1 MATAT
6 TSTPCATSCPNKEA
20 TKYERIIIDLED
32 RPDIKK
38 EVEDAMDFLDYV
50 MCRVPD
56 QEDAKYKDD
65 EDAYE
70 DDLEEMQTKTDA
82 IKPKDFPYTF
92 YLMDEKQEKA
102 FEEPVFASYKG
113 PVYWNDCGR
122 DFIVDP
128 NQPKENFQPEN
139 MANLIYSSMTPLKI
153 YEGGEKL
160 LTPKLLCEGVAKV
173 GFVPGEHC
181 FLENIQIQMRE
192 INGEEAMT
200 VVFYAGPE
208 Q

>member
-1 MATAT
+1 MG
-6 TSTPCATSCPNKEA
+6 
-20 TKYERIIIDLED
+20 
-32 RPDIKK
+32 
-38 EVEDAMDFLDYV
+38 MDFLDYV

-56 QEDAKYKDD
+56 PDDAKYKDD

-82 IKPKDFPYTF
+82 TKPKEFPYTF

-102 FEEPVFASYKG
+102 YDEPM
-113 PVYWNDCGR
+113 
-122 DFIVDP
+122 
-128 NQPKENFQPEN
+128 ENFQPEN
-139 MANLIYSSMTPLKI
+139 MANLIYTSLSPLKI
-153 YEGGEKL
+153 YEGGDKP

-192 INGEEAMT
+192 YNGVEAMT

>member
-1 MATAT
+1 MATQAA
-6 TSTPCATSCPNKEA
+6 SIPCATSCPLKED
-20 TKYERIIIDLED
+20 TKYDRIIIDLED
-32 RPDIKK
+32 RPDLKK
-38 EVEDAMDFLDYV
+38 EVEEAMDLLDYV

-56 QEDAKYKDD
+56 QDDPKYKDD

-102 FEEPVFASYKG
+102 YEEPIFSNYRG

-128 NQPKENFQPEN
+128 TQPKENFQPEN
-139 MANLIYSSMTPLKI
+139 MAKLIYSSMTPLKI
-153 YEGGEKL
+153 YEGGEKP
-160 LTPKLLCEGVAKV
+160 LTAKLMCEGVARV
-173 GFVPGEHC
+173 GFIPGEHC
-181 FLENIQIQMRE
+181 FLENIQIQLRE
-192 INGEEAMT
+192 VNGEEAMT

>member
-1 MATAT
+1 
-6 TSTPCATSCPNKEA
+6 
-20 TKYERIIIDLED
+20 
-32 RPDIKK
+32 
-38 EVEDAMDFLDYV
+38 

-56 QEDAKYKDD
+56 QDDPKYKDD

-82 IKPKDFPYTF
+82 IKPKEFPYTF

-102 FEEPVFASYKG
+102 FEEPIFNSYKG

-128 NQPKENFQPEN
+128 HQPAENFKPEN
-139 MANLIYSSMTPLKI
+139 MDKLIYSSLKPLLI
-153 YEGGEKL
+153 WPGDQEKT
-160 LTPKLLCEGVAKV
+160 LTPKLMCEAVAKV
-173 GFVPGEHC
+173 KFVPGEHC

-192 INGEEAMT
+192 IDGQEALAI
-200 VVFYAGPE
+200 VFYAG
-208 Q
+208 

>member
-1 MATAT
+1 MILNECFVYIFFF
-6 TSTPCATSCPNKEA
+6 PH
-20 TKYERIIIDLED
+20 
-32 RPDIKK
+32 
-38 EVEDAMDFLDYV
+38 
-50 MCRVPD
+50 
-56 QEDAKYKDD
+56 Q
-65 EDAYE
+65 DAYE

-102 FEEPVFASYKG
+102 YEEPIFSNYRG
-113 PVYWNDCGR
+113 PIYWNDCGR

-128 NQPKENFQPEN
+128 TQPKENFQPEN
-139 MANLIYSSMTPLKI
+139 MAKLIYSSMTPLKI
-153 YEGGEKL
+153 YEGGEKP
-160 LTPKLLCEGVAKV
+160 LTPKLMCEGVARV
-173 GFVPGEHC
+173 GFIPGEHS

>member
-1 MATAT
+1 
-6 TSTPCATSCPNKEA
+6 
-20 TKYERIIIDLED
+20 
-32 RPDIKK
+32 
-38 EVEDAMDFLDYV
+38 

-56 QEDAKYKDD
+56 QDDPKYKDD

-92 YLMDEKQEKA
+92 YLMY
-102 FEEPVFASYKG
+102 EEPIFSNYRG
-113 PVYWNDCGR
+113 PIYWNDCGR

-128 NQPKENFQPEN
+128 TQPKENFEPEN
-139 MANLIYSSMTPLKI
+139 MSKLVYSSLAPLRVWS
-153 YEGGEKL
+153 GGEKEGEKV
-160 LTPKLLCEGVAKV
+160 LTTRLLCEAVARV
-173 GFVPGEHC
+173 GFSPGEHC
-181 FLENIQIQMRE
+181 FLENVQVQLRE
-192 INGEEAMT
+192 INEQEVMT